1 LAGLVCGR
9 RRKPPV
15 HGDSPTVS
23 RRSVFLELS
32 GCREVAAEG
41 RITSDRIPTMK
52 TRLLLSLAFLALV
65 LSACGPIRSTAGL
78 VKADQAL
85 AAARDAQAEK
95 HAAYP
100 LMLAQSL
107 RDKAWEEQ
115 GYGEYDTAT
124 SLAKEAE
131 MFAIEA
137 ISATKRAMAAEE
149 PSTDWFSSESGAV
162 SEEEDKEGDGLVP
175 EGMDTAESPEG
186 AAPSQKDEVGS
197 PASSED
203 TP

>member
-1 LAGLVCGR
+1 
-9 RRKPPV
+9 
-15 HGDSPTVS
+15 
-23 RRSVFLELS
+23 
-32 GCREVAAEG
+32 
-41 RITSDRIPTMK
+41 MK

-65 LSACGPIRSTAGL
+65 LSSCGPIRSTAGL

-85 AAARDAQAEK
+85 AAARDAQAEE
-95 HAAYP
+95 HAIYP

-131 MFAIEA
+131 MLAIEA
-137 ISATKRAMAAEE
+137 ISATKRAIAAEE
-149 PSTDWFSSESGAV
+149 PSTEWFSSEASAPRD
-162 SEEEDKEGDGLVP
+162 EESKEGGDRGP
-175 EGMDTAESPEG
+175 EDSGTAESPEVSG
-186 AAPSQKDEVGS
+186 PSEEEEAAS